1 MLHKNILPLFWYA
14 RWSLI
19 ITTKWELDWS
29 FLAINIVYKNC
40 SKRYYIHFNQ
50 ISLDFSGHLSSFK
63 DSSSKSTRRCSGG
76 VGTPKLFSWV
86 VFISILQIIKILYLN
101 HFIFSCKNFE
111 SYIDLRA
118 LELYYKC
125 PFETHLHNLFFW
137 SYDQLSLTLS
147 HTQKQLVCTDY
158 MIISF
163 VYTAI
168 HGQTNRN
175 LLIWSGA
182 AHIKLSRQKKSPRCK
197 TCTSTT
203 VHGRFTNTVGRVVP
217 CVWNTI
223 QSSMYPAGQ
232 AVTIT
237 GTLTLVYATDL

>member
-76 VGTPKLFSWV
+76 VGTPKSFSWV

-137 SYDQLSLTLS
+137 SYDQLT
-147 HTQKQLVCTDY
+147 HTVTHTKTTGVYWLYDHFVCIYSYTWTNKQESSD
-158 MIISF
+158 
-163 VYTAI
+163 
-168 HGQTNRN
+168 
-175 LLIWSGA
+175 LIWRCTHQTVTA
-182 AHIKLSRQKKSPRCK
+182 KKKSSLQNMYQYHGPRP
-197 TCTSTT
+197 
-203 VHGRFTNTVGRVVP
+203 F
-217 CVWNTI
+217 
-223 QSSMYPAGQ
+223 Y
-232 AVTIT
+232 
-237 GTLTLVYATDL
+237 